1 MNGSCLNPLC
11 SCSLEFED
19 TTHYLLHCK
28 HFSNHCYDLMDSVKS
43 VIPNFESLTNNNRK
57 DIPLHGDHRFD
68 ENKNKFFW
76 KQQQITYK
84 ILKDFLGHFS
94 YKIFIMW

>member
-1 MNGSCLNPLC
+1 MNGFCLNPLC

-57 DIPLHGDHRFD
+57 DKLLHDDHRFD
-68 ENKNKFFW
+68 EFFW
-76 KQQQITYK
+76 KQRQITYK